1 VYILEGGINNW
12 ISVFGQ
18 DEDGI
23 RPLPSTTNETLRY
36 IFPSALGDRYECANP
51 SPLMEWELEYAPK
64 VQLQLK
70 RDKSGG
76 GCG

>member
-1 VYILEGGINNW
+1 MYILEGGINNW
-12 ISVFGQ
+12 IAVFGE

-23 RPLPSTTNETLRY
+23 TPLGTAIVDAFRY
-36 IFPSALGDRYECANP
+36 AFNAALGDRYACADPNP
-51 SPLMEWELEYAPK
+51 LAEWEIEYEPK
-64 VQLQLK
+64 IQLQLK